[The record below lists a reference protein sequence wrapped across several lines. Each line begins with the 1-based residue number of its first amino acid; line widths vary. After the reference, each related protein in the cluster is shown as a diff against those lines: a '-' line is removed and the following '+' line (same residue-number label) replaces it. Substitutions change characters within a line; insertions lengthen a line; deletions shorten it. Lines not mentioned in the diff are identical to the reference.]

1 MDNNKSLIS
10 SSKALSNIS
19 KSFSTLT
26 TSLSSFA
33 TTTTKIAKTL
43 NNDNKLKK
51 QTIADDESF
60 FAKRRTAFLRKRK
73 EDQIEATG
81 IRGASKARSSMIK
94 NPATGLLG
102 RILNFFAVTIIG
114 WVTFQ
119 LPPILKRFEGLI
131 KNIIKL
137 VGVFNNFIDNISS
150 SFIDFNQNLDLVNTK
165 IGDQIIDEDEYGNQ
179 LKETGDKVEIGFL
192 KMGKDFSSLMK
203 VYGNKKTYGL
213 DDKNS
218 PNPEIELSRNKSTDK
233 DPLMD
238 IKTSPITGITTST
251 TTYSGPTGI
260 TTGSSSGPTGITT
273 GSSSSSTEDRDDD
286 IFNPTIANDKKQP
299 LIKRFEAGYT
309 PKKEIE
315 KDGKM
320 IINPEWVEYQEWLNE
335 SGFNIDGLA
344 EGGRLD
350 ARTLSFVGEEGPELF
365 ISDTAGTIV
374 PNKVTVDFIE
384 RIIANKNNASVVE
397 QKRAARSLYEKLV
410 ENHIAKH
417 GHIRIDE
424 DDKIKSQTIG
434 RLKTVLNN
442 KSSLE
447 TKQSIDPQK
456 SLELDTPEINVDRDD
471 LNSILSKID
480 LPKIN
485 IPDLKTERRGPV
497 VVLPSI
503 RGSSTPQQTA
513 VPVQSSTSGSLSGSS
528 KSTEKDMFKHLST
541 LVTAYT

>member
-1 MDNNKSLIS
+1 MDNRSLIS
-10 SSKALSNIS
+10 SSKALSTIS

-26 TSLSSFA
+26 ASLNSFA

-43 NNDNKLKK
+43 NEDNKLKK

-81 IRGASKARSSMIK
+81 IKGASKARTSIIK
-94 NPATGLLG
+94 NPAAGFLG
-102 RILNFFAVTIIG
+102 RILNFFAVTLIG

-119 LPPILKRFEGLI
+119 LPTILKRFEGLI
-131 KNIIKL
+131 RNIIKL
-137 VGVFNNFIDNISS
+137 VGIFNNFIDSIAS
-150 SFIDFNQNLDLVNTK
+150 SFIDYNQNLDLVNK
-165 IGDQIIDEDEYGNQ
+165 QISDETIDETEYGNK
-179 LKETGDKVEIGFL
+179 LKESGDKAETGFL
-192 KMGKDFSSLMK
+192 KMGTDFSNLMR
-203 VYGNKKTYGL
+203 VYGDKKTYGL

-218 PNPEIELSRNKSTDK
+218 PNAIEINKTDENQEFLNSI
-233 DPLMD
+233 P
-238 IKTSPITGITTST
+238 TESVGVTTTTTSNQTGVT
-251 TTYSGPTGI
+251 TTTSGPTGV
-260 TTGSSSGPTGITT
+260 TTTT
-273 GSSSSSTEDRDDD
+273 SYQVGEKTKERGELFDK
-286 IFNPTIANDKKQP
+286 TIANDKTQP
-299 LIKRFEAGYT
+299 LIKRFEAGYV
-309 PKKEIE
+309 PKKEI
-315 KDGKM
+315 DGKP
-320 IINPEWVEYQEWLNE
+320 NPEYVEYQAWLNE

-344 EGGRLD
+344 EGGRID
-350 ARTLSFVGEEGPELF
+350 ARELSLVGEEGPELF

-424 DDKIKSQTIG
+424 DDKIKAQTIG
-434 RLKTVLNN
+434 RLKNVLNN
-442 KSSLE
+442 TSSLE

-471 LNSILSKID
+471 LNNILSKID

-503 RGSSTPQQTA
+503 RGSSRPQQTV
-513 VPVQSSTSGSLSGSS
+513 VPVESPTSRSLSGSS
-528 KSTEKDMFKHLST
+528 KSTEKEVFKHLST

>member
-1 MDNNKSLIS
+1 MDNNRSLIS

-137 VGVFNNFIDNISS
+137 VGVFNNFIDSISS
-150 SFIDFNQNLDLVNTK
+150 SFIDYNQNLDLVNSQ
-165 IGDQIIDEDEYGNQ
+165 IGDQTIDEDEYGNK
-179 LKETGDKVEIGFL
+179 LKETGDKVEIGLL

-218 PNPEIELSRNKSTDK
+218 PNPEIELSNNKSTDK

-238 IKTSPITGITTST
+238 MKTSPIIGITTST

-335 SGFNIDGLA
+335 SGFKMNAD
-344 EGGRLD
+344 GGRLD
-350 ARTLSFVGEEGPELF
+350 ARTLSLVGEEGPELF
-365 ISDTAGTIV
+365 ISDKAGTIV

-424 DDKIKSQTIG
+424 DDKIKAQTIG